1 MLRGAGRMKIALA
14 KDITQEQVDYDGE
27 LSSEKE
33 RCRLGEPMESE
44 KVWSRKDKD
53 NTKKYFYIMC

>member
-1 MLRGAGRMKIALA
+1 MKIAL
-14 KDITQEQVDYDGE
+14 EQVDYDGE

-44 KVWSRKDKD
+44 KV
-53 NTKKYFYIMC
+53 